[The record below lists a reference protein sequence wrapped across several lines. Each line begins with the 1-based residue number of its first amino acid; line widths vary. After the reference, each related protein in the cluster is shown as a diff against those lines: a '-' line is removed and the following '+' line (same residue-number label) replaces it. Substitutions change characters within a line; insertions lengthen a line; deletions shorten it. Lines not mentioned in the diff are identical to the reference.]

1 MIGGTV
7 KIRKMFNFRWLQP
20 GSQTTDKTEILSGFI
35 EHQVQLTYQVSTNF
49 ECHQN
54 FFVEMIWNHPY
65 LITNVFTHQ
74 TDCKGL
80 SVLVLLVALLPDTHY
95 KVDTSKVVYIALVS

>member
-49 ECHQN
+49 
-54 FFVEMIWNHPY
+54 
-65 LITNVFTHQ
+65 
-74 TDCKGL
+74 
-80 SVLVLLVALLPDTHY
+80 
-95 KVDTSKVVYIALVS
+95 